1 MILFWMKAFKK
12 PTEEQNRELLDMYLL
27 LNEENQK
34 KVNRKNKLTIGGYF
48 SLAIFCLL
56 ASTVILGL
64 ELFTG
69 IYSPYG
75 LVFDLVFF
83 GLSIYATYTSSTWLG
98 AKPYQRLLLCL
109 DLVVRFIDQ
118 QRVVEVDT
126 SQSIIDH
133 MDDNDADKNS
143 ENKPSAKNTSTETE
157 TEQPAEEKSGTTPA
171 NDKKE

>member
-1 MILFWMKAFKK
+1 MKAFKK
-12 PTEEQNRELLDMYLL
+12 PTEEQNRELLDMYLS

-64 ELFTG
+64 ELLTG
-69 IYSPYG
+69 IYTPYG
-75 LVFDLVFF
+75 LVLDLVFF

-126 SQSIIDH
+126 AKYNTEHASEILNQAVATEEGGSVQSVE
-133 MDDNDADKNS
+133 AEK
-143 ENKPSAKNTSTETE
+143 TE
-157 TEQPAEEKSGTTPA
+157 TEQPTEEEKSDTTPA
-171 NDKKE
+171 DDKKE